1 MNYKQKNSLHDAIVQ
16 FVNGRDTTGHIAI
29 HSVNEQ
35 CIRLSIVRF
44 GDYGIA
50 AYVQHFVG
58 GVCIDTKE
66 QPLEYQCDV
75 NALISLYVGAISVL

>member
-16 FVNGRDTTGHIAI
+16 FINDREETVNIASFSANK
-29 HSVNEQ
+29 H
-35 CIRLSIVRF
+35 CIRLSVVRF

-50 AYVQHFVG
+50 GYVQHFVG

-66 QPLEYQCDV
+66 QPLEFQHDV
-75 NALISLYVGAISVL
+75 NALVSLYVGAISVL